1 MSGDTAALS
10 DSDLTALIGLTA
22 AVEALL
28 LAGRLGVD
36 EVDVIRRHVQIGDS
50 PTEDVL
56 SQLNARLRALAEA
69 S

>member
-1 MSGDTAALS
+1 MNGDTAALS

-50 PTEDVL
+50 PAEDVL